1 MTVIKN
7 GEISSNIWIH
17 LGDQDTR
24 AGHESFTVSLA
35 RWLAEKDSLAQ
46 SENPVGVRLVSTDDP
61 SALAGDLAKLP
72 LIVLEMNA
80 FTDGRTFSQ
89 ARLLRDRM
97 GYSGEIRVCGDFLR
111 DQMFF
116 LQRVGVDA
124 FEFPESI
131 DPADRLKAFQE
142 FSVTYQSSADNPA
155 PLYRRRS

>member
-7 GEISSNIWIH
+7 GEISRNLWVHI
-17 LGDQDTR
+17 GDEDTH
-24 AGHESFTVSLA
+24 AAEGSFTVSLA
-35 RWLAEKDSLAQ
+35 RWQAEKASLAQ
-46 SENPVGVRLVSTDDP
+46 CGNPVGVRLIATDEP
-61 SALAGDLAKLP
+61 EALADDLARLP
-72 LIVLEMNA
+72 LIVLDMNP

-89 ARLLRDRM
+89 ARLLRERM

-124 FEFPESI
+124 FEFPEGI
-131 DPADRLKAFQE
+131 DLADRLKAFQE
-142 FSVTYQSSADNPA
+142 FSVTYQSAADNPV